1 MRRVASLVAVLLLA
15 AACGSTSRS
24 RTVGQDAA
32 STAGTSGAPSA
43 SAGASASAKPGAAGS
58 GAPAGAAGAG
68 VGTGRAGSGSTTGG
82 GAPGSVASQSGQ
94 IEVGFLNT
102 KVGNA
107 AAAGL
112 NTGETYTPA
121 EVFHAL
127 VNAMNDR
134 GGLAGRKI
142 VPVVADTDTATARW
156 ETDYQAACATF
167 TEDRNVQAVLG
178 YSFAMIDSFESCLTK
193 AGVAHLT
200 GGYAV
205 GDEKTLDDHPAMFA
219 TTNPTV
225 DRRYL
230 VQLDG
235 AVRSGFLK
243 KTHRLGLVL
252 DDCPPDWRAYNRT
265 VVPYV
270 KRTGLNVVAKTVVS
284 CPDGASDVAPVV
296 QQLNN
301 AVLQFRSANVDRV
314 FVEGIPFVFFAN
326 TAEGQGWHPGYLLT
340 STTAG
345 AALEANNIPER
356 QLENIFASGW
366 LPYLDVSV
374 SKQPAKTAPQ
384 QRCLAL
390 LKEKGVIPE
399 QYNDFHSAYTTCD
412 AMFLYE
418 RALKATRGVSA
429 AGAVA
434 TAIEALGTAYAGPT
448 AHNGKTGYGPDDHDA
463 VSTYRPWTWKRDC
476 DCFLYIGGPRPMP

>member
-1 MRRVASLVAVLLLA
+1 MRRLGAAIALVLLA
-15 AACGSTSRS
+15 CACGSTSQT
-24 RTVGQDAA
+24 RT
-32 STAGTSGAPSA
+32 TAGVADASAPPTDGSSAGGSA
-43 SAGASASAKPGAAGS
+43 SVKSSAPGARATSSGSTGASATSSS
-58 GAPAGAAGAG
+58 GAPAARDATGAARSQ
-68 VGTGRAGSGSTTGG
+68 TG
-82 GAPGSVASQSGQ
+82 P

-121 EVFHAL
+121 EVFRTL
-127 VNAMNDR
+127 VDAMNDR
-134 GGLAGRKI
+134 GGLAGREI

-167 TEDRNVQAVLG
+167 TEDHNVQAVLG
-178 YSFAMIDSFESCLTK
+178 YSFAMIESFETCLTK
-193 AGVAHLT
+193 AGVSHLS
-200 GGYAV
+200 GGYAM
-205 GDEKTLDDHPAMFA
+205 GDEKTLDDYPYLFG

-235 AVRSGFLK
+235 AVKGGFLK

-265 VVPYV
+265 VVPYI
-270 KRTGLNVVAKTVVS
+270 KRTGLNVVAKTVLS

-301 AVLQFRSANVDRV
+301 AVLQFRSENVDRV
-314 FVEGIPFVFFAN
+314 FVEGIPFIFFAN

-340 STTAG
+340 SATAG
-345 AALEANNIPER
+345 AVLEANNIPER

-366 LPYLDVSV
+366 LPYLDVSP
-374 SKQPAKTAPQ
+374 SKQPPRTPPQ

-390 LKEKGVIPE
+390 LKGKGVIPA
-399 QYNDFHSAYTTCD
+399 QYADYVAAYTTCD
-412 AMFLYE
+412 AVFLYE
-418 RALKATRGVSA
+418 RALKATRGVSTA
-429 AGAVA
+429 SVA
-434 TAIEALGTAYAGPT
+434 TKAIEAVGTTYAGAT
-448 AHNGKTGYGPDDHDA
+448 AHNGKTGFGPDDHDA
-463 VSTYRPWTWKRDC
+463 VALYRPWTWKSDC
-476 DCFLYIGGPRPMP
+476 DCFLYVGGPRPLS

>member
-1 MRRVASLVAVLLLA
+1 MRRVVLLVALLLLA

-24 RTVGQDAA
+24 RTVGDAAA
-32 STAGTSGAPSA
+32 STASASDAPSTFGSATSSSRPGESGAGTSVSTGGGSISA
-43 SAGASASAKPGAAGS
+43 SARPGAATSGGSS
-58 GAPAGAAGAG
+58 GAA
-68 VGTGRAGSGSTTGG
+68 
-82 GAPGSVASQSGQ
+82 ASQTGPLE
-94 IEVGFLNT
+94 IGFLNT

-121 EVFHAL
+121 EVFRAL
-127 VNAMNDR
+127 ANAMNDR

-167 TEDRNVQAVLG
+167 TEDHHVSAVLG
-178 YSFAMIDSFESCLTK
+178 YSFAMMESFESCLTK
-193 AGVAHLT
+193 AGVSHLS
-200 GGYAV
+200 GGYAM
-205 GDEKTLDDHPAMFA
+205 GDEKTLDDYPHLFA

-235 AVRSGFLK
+235 AVKSGFLK

-252 DDCPPDWRAYNRT
+252 DDCPPDARAYTRT
-265 VVPYV
+265 VAPYIT
-270 KRTGLNVVAKTVVS
+270 KAGLNVVAKSVLS
-284 CPDGASDVAPVV
+284 CPDGASDAGPLV

-314 FVEGIPFVFFAN
+314 FVEGIPFIFFAN

-340 STTAG
+340 SATAG
-345 AALEANNIPER
+345 AVLEANNIPER

-366 LPYLDVSV
+366 LPYLDVSP
-374 SKQPAKTAPQ
+374 SKQPAHTPPQ
-384 QRCLAL
+384 QRCLSL
-390 LKEKGVIPE
+390 LKGKGVIPS
-399 QYNDFHSAYTTCD
+399 QYSDYVTAYTTCD

-418 RALKATRGVSA
+418 RALKATHGVSA
-429 AGAVA
+429 AKVV
-434 TAIEALGTAYAGPT
+434 TSAIEALGTSYAGAT
-448 AHNGKTGYGPDDHDA
+448 AHNAKTGFGADDHDA
-463 VSTYRPWTWKRDC
+463 VSLYRPWTWKRDC
-476 DCFLYIGGPRPMP
+476 DCFLYIGGPRPLP